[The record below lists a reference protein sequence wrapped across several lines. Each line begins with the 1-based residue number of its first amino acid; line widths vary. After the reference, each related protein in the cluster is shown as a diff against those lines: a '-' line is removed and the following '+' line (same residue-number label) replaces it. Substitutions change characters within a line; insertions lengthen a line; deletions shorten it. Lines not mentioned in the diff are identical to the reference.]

1 MTNIHEKTAADNASS
16 RLLSARNPVILEFD
30 NIPPGVIGFISFVQ
44 EITKTV
50 IRLEREVEE
59 IRLLIDRH

>member
-1 MTNIHEKTAADNASS
+1 
-16 RLLSARNPVILEFD
+16 VILEFD